1 MGDEWSSSKGGPS
14 TVNGELAKHLARQPE
29 VEVTIL
35 LPDYTEEEKQEADES
50 NVRLFTP
57 QAMPGIDPIMGL
69 SFPSDDLGIDVVIG
83 HGQKLG
89 APAQVIAKR
98 RKCKRVHIV

>member
-14 TVNGELAKHLARQPE
+14 TVNGELAKHLARQPG

-35 LPDYTEEEKQEADES
+35 LPDYTEKEKQEADES

-57 QAMPGIDPIMGL
+57 QAMPGIDPIMG
-69 SFPSDDLGIDVVIG
+69 SCFPSDDLGIDVVIG
-83 HGQKLG
+83 HSQKLG

>member
-14 TVNGELAKHLARQPE
+14 TVNRELAKHLARQPE

-69 SFPSDDLGIDVVIG
+69 SFPFSLSVIG